1 MKFGPVPVEAAV
13 GRILAHNLADAQGNR
28 LFRKGRRLTPED
40 VARLKAEG
48 YVEVVVAELE
58 PGDVGEDEAARRI
71 ARACE
76 GPGLRPMPAA
86 GGRVNF
92 LADTMGVFLVEPER
106 LARLNRLPGVT
117 LATLARGSVV
127 RARQIVAS
135 LKVIPFAL
143 PEAVVAQA
151 EALVSADGPLMGVYG
166 FQPRRVAL
174 ILSGHPAVWPRLVAD
189 FEGPL
194 QERVA
199 ACGGEWIGTQ
209 TVRHEEQALAQAM
222 EAALQQGADFL
233 ILAGETAIIDEEDIA
248 PRAIRRIGGQVEV
261 FGAPVDPGNLLL
273 IAYYGDIPI
282 LGAPGCARSRHR
294 NVVDWVIPRLMAGLR
309 LTREEIAG
317 MGHGGLLEDVEE
329 RPAPRWVGSA
339 SP

>member
-1 MKFGPVPVEAAV
+1 MKFGPVPVEAAAGKV
-13 GRILAHNLADAQGNR
+13 LAHNLADQHGNR
-28 LFRKGRRLTPED
+28 LFRKGRRLSDQD

-48 YVEVVVAELE
+48 YREVVVAELE

-76 GPGLRPMPAA
+76 GPGLRPVPAA

-92 LADTMGVFLVEPER
+92 IADAAGVFLVEVDR
-106 LARLNRLPGVT
+106 LAQLNRLPGVT
-117 LATLARGSVV
+117 LATLTRGSVV
-127 RARQIVAS
+127 RARQMVAS

-151 EALVSADGPLMGVYG
+151 EALLQGNGPLMGVFP

-174 ILSGHPAVWPRLVAD
+174 ILSGHPALWPRLAAD

-194 QERVA
+194 QERVLRW
-199 ACGGEWIGTQ
+199 GGIWIGTE
-209 TVRHEEQALAQAM
+209 TVRHEEGELAQAM
-222 EAALQQGADFL
+222 EAALERGADFL
-233 ILAGETAIIDEEDIA
+233 ILAGETAIMDEEDIA
-248 PRAIRRIGGQVEV
+248 PRAIRRIGGTIEA

-273 IAYYGDIPI
+273 IAYRGEIPI

-309 LTREEIAG
+309 LTREEIAS

-329 RPAPRWVGSA
+329 RPAPRWVGTPA
-339 SP
+339 

>member
-1 MKFGPVPVEAAV
+1 MKFGPVPVEEAV
-13 GRILAHNLADAQGNR
+13 GRVLAHNVADGQGNR
-28 LFRKGRRLTPED
+28 LFRKGRRLTAED

-48 YVEVVVAELE
+48 YREIVVAELE

-71 ARACE
+71 ALACE
-76 GPGLRPMPAA
+76 GPGLRRIPAA

-92 LADTMGVFLVEPER
+92 LADAAGVFLVEAER
-106 LARLNRLPGVT
+106 LAALNRLPGVT
-117 LATLARGSVV
+117 MATLARGSVV

-135 LKVIPFAL
+135 LKIIPFAL
-143 PEAVVAQA
+143 PEAIVAQA
-151 EALVSADGPLMGVYG
+151 EALLQRDGPLMGVYP

-194 QERVA
+194 RERVA
-199 ACGGEWIGTQ
+199 ACGGIWMGTQ
-209 TVRHEEQALAQAM
+209 TVRHEEPALAQAM
-222 EAALQQGADFL
+222 ERALQEGADFL
-233 ILAGETAIIDEEDIA
+233 ILAGETAIMDEEDIA
-248 PRAIRRIGGQVEV
+248 PRAIRRIGGRIEA

-273 IAYYGDIPI
+273 IAYRGEIPI

-309 LTREEIAG
+309 LTREEIAA

-329 RPAPRWVGSA
+329 RPAPRLIGST
-339 SP
+339 

>member
-1 MKFGPVPVEAAV
+1 MKFGLVPVEAAV

-40 VARLKAEG
+40 VARLQAEG
-48 YVEVVVAELE
+48 YLEVVVAELE

-71 ARACE
+71 ALACE
-76 GPGLRPMPAA
+76 GPGLRRMPAA

-92 LADTMGVFLVEPER
+92 LADTAGVFLVEIPLLEH
-106 LARLNRLPGVT
+106 LNRLRGVT
-117 LATLARGSVV
+117 MATLPRGSVV

-135 LKVIPFAL
+135 LKIIPFAL
-143 PEAVVAQA
+143 PEAIVARA
-151 EALVSADGPLMGVYG
+151 EALLQGNGPLMGVYP
-166 FQPRRVAL
+166 FQPRRVAF
-174 ILSGHPAVWPRLVAD
+174 ILSGHPAVWTRLIAD

-194 QERVA
+194 QERVRA
-199 ACGGEWIGTQ
+199 YGGIWLGTQ
-209 TVRHEEQALAQAM
+209 TVRHEERELAQAM
-222 EAALQQGADFL
+222 KAALEQGADFL
-233 ILAGETAIIDEEDIA
+233 ILAGETAIMDEEDIV
-248 PRAIRRIGGQVEV
+248 PRAIRRIGGTIEA

-273 IAYYGDIPI
+273 IAYYREIPI

-309 LTREEIAG
+309 LNRDEIAS

-329 RPAPRWVGSA
+329 RPAPRWTGTS
-339 SP
+339 

>member
-1 MKFGPVPVEAAV
+1 MKFGPVPVEEAV
-13 GRILAHNLADAQGNR
+13 GRVLAHNVADGQGNR
-28 LFRKGRRLTPED
+28 LFRKGRRLTAED

-48 YVEVVVAELE
+48 YREIVVAELE

-71 ARACE
+71 ALACE
-76 GPGLRPMPAA
+76 GPGLRRIPAA

-92 LADTMGVFLVEPER
+92 LADAAGVFLVEADR
-106 LARLNRLPGVT
+106 LAVLNRLPGVT
-117 LATLARGSVV
+117 MATLARGSVV

-135 LKVIPFAL
+135 LKIIPFAL
-143 PEAVVAQA
+143 PEAIVAQA
-151 EALVSADGPLMGVYG
+151 EALLQRDGPLMGVYL

-194 QERVA
+194 RERVA
-199 ACGGEWIGTQ
+199 ACGGIWMGTQ
-209 TVRHEEQALAQAM
+209 TVRHEEPALAQAM
-222 EAALQQGADFL
+222 EWALQEGADFL
-233 ILAGETAIIDEEDIA
+233 ILAGETAIMDEEDIA
-248 PRAIRRIGGQVEV
+248 PRAIRRIGGMIEA

-273 IAYYGDIPI
+273 IAYRGEIPI

-309 LTREEIAG
+309 LTREEIAA

-329 RPAPRWVGSA
+329 RPAPRLIGSA
-339 SP
+339 